1 MPPQTPLIT
10 VDTIIQ
16 TTGGIVLIER
26 RNPPPG
32 WALPGGFVDVG
43 ESVEAAA
50 RREALEETGL
60 DITLI
65 QQFHT
70 YSDPA
75 RDTRGHTV
83 SVVFLA
89 AATGIPKGGDD
100 ARRAAVFP
108 LNALPTPLAF
118 DHGQIISDYTAFC
131 RGTALSEIFRARMSP
146 R

>member
-1 MPPQTPLIT
+1 MPPRTPLIT

-16 TTGGIVLIER
+16 TTSGIVLVER
-26 RNPPPG
+26 RHPPHG

-65 QQFHT
+65 RQFHA
-70 YSDPA
+70 YSDPE
-75 RDTRGHTV
+75 RDARGHTV

-89 AATGIPKGGDD
+89 VATGTPEGGDD
-100 ARRAAVFP
+100 ARRASVFP

-118 DHGQIISDYTAFC
+118 DHDQIISDYAAYC
-131 RGTALSEIFRARMSP
+131 RGTALSEIFRSRMNP
-146 R
+146 

>member
-1 MPPQTPLIT
+1 MPPQTPLLT
-10 VDTIIQ
+10 VDAIIQ
-16 TTGGIVLIER
+16 TPGGIVLIER

-32 WALPGGFVDVG
+32 WALPGGFVDAG

-65 QQFHT
+65 RQFHT

-75 RDTRGHTV
+75 RDKRGHTV

-89 AATGIPKGGDD
+89 VATGTPKGGDD
-100 ARRAAVFP
+100 ARRASVFA

-118 DHGQIISDYTAFC
+118 DHGQIISDYTAYC
-131 RGTALSEIFRARMSP
+131 RGTALSEIFRARMNL
-146 R
+146 